1 MRLSRSAARRQLERR
16 ELTVRLRKAS
26 GDSGQPQRREAR
38 ARGYLQDGP
47 ASEHVAP
54 LRTRERLLLE
64 GDRLELLTGFSLA
77 RRDESSGNAEREV
90 ALSLMREITGQDLDG
105 GVAVRPLVPL
115 GCVRGAE
122 ASENWTESDPELAG
136 LQQAIALRQ
145 SSPRDSVLYP
155 VQSSV
160 QLGYTARDDM
170 PTGQHGGSAVL
181 SWAVHV
187 PVEDPSQ
194 RPVLARAAAAQR

>member
-1 MRLSRSAARRQLERR
+1 
-16 ELTVRLRKAS
+16 
-26 GDSGQPQRREAR
+26 
-38 ARGYLQDGP
+38 
-47 ASEHVAP
+47 
-54 LRTRERLLLE
+54 
-64 GDRLELLTGFSLA
+64 
-77 RRDESSGNAEREV
+77 
-90 ALSLMREITGQDLDG
+90 LSLMREITGQDLDG

-115 GCVRGAE
+115 GCVRGLD

-145 SSPRDSVLYP
+145 SSPRDNVLYP

-181 SWAVHV
+181 SWSFQV
-187 PVEDPSQ
+187 PVEYLLQ
-194 RPVLARAAAAQR
+194 RRLLARASAAQLKTADPPCCPVGMS